1 MVVVPNKTVCTS
13 DRRPIRK
20 PVMWS
25 RIPKESP
32 AKRFV
37 APPDGE
43 DSVPLTG
50 EDHTLGTTLTLKR
63 HVLEAPAII

>member
-1 MVVVPNKTVCTS
+1 
-13 DRRPIRK
+13 
-20 PVMWS
+20 MWS

-50 EDHTLGTTLTLKR
+50 EDHTLGATLTLKR